1 MKFAL
6 AILLLLTGG
15 TMAQDDPKWPPLNYL
30 RSDYRESV
38 VVAHVSVKDAEVANR
53 IPGLEDW
60 HITCEVVEQFK
71 GKFRKGQTIVYYHGA
86 EAGFKKEL
94 FLGEKIVF
102 LQLQYHEKEK
112 QWVYAAIENSTL
124 AYNEDRARKLRIIQR
139 MSKKKRTRR
148 TR

>member
-6 AILLLLTGG
+6 GILLLWPGVL
-15 TMAQDDPKWPPLNYL
+15 MAQDDPKWPPLNYL

-38 VVAHVSVKDAEVANR
+38 VVAHVRVKAAEVANR

-60 HITCEVVEQFK
+60 RVTCEVLEPFK

-86 EAGFKKEL
+86 EAGFKTEL

-102 LQLQYHEKEK
+102 LERHYHEKDK
-112 QWVYAAIENSTL
+112 HWVYAAIENSTL
-124 AYNEDRARKLRIIQR
+124 AYNEDRARKLSTIQR
-139 MSKKKRTRR
+139 GARTR
-148 TR
+148 